1 MDTAARRATP
11 EFDPTPWFRWA
22 GAFALVFLGAFADF
36 HLLKDGYFPLAAML
50 SAVVIFLF
58 LIIIKKSLTPYRWM
72 AVGLIMAFLFT
83 IFPILYT
90 FYLSFMNMSS
100 GHLVTQPQA
109 VTRILSEVYTPDDS
123 KAYSW
128 EGYKD
133 GSGNWLLLITD
144 DQGAS
149 FTTKPGQAPT
159 PFTLSGD
166 APDTINGYTHLDP
179 VAKLQTLQ
187 DLTTVEFGVAPE
199 LLTVQDMS
207 SATVVK
213 PKFTYDSATD
223 TMTDVTTG
231 TKYVPKGG
239 TYTSPAGE
247 TLTPGFTI
255 PVGLDNYA
263 KFLGNPGFFAP
274 MAEIIT
280 WNVAF
285 SFFSVVISFI
295 IGMVIALLFEDLP
308 GKRIIRALLI
318 LPYPIPVLVSI
329 MVWRGLLND
338 NMGLVTTVI
347 TSIFGSAPHFFTD
360 TSWTR
365 FAVILINVYLS
376 YPYFFIL
383 CSGALKSIPKDL
395 YEAAE
400 IDGATPWVA
409 FKAIT
414 LPMLLRILMPL
425 LIASFSFNF
434 NNFTIIWGFNAGLPA
449 MADTV
454 VPMGHTDLLISF
466 IYRLGFSQ
474 ASVADYGFSAAITVL
489 LFVVVGLFVFLQ
501 TRNTKSI
508 KETN

>member
-1 MDTAARRATP
+1 MSTAARPA
-11 EFDPTPWFRWA
+11 PTFTTADWMRFA
-22 GAFALVFLGAFADF
+22 GAFLLVFLGAFADF
-36 HLLKDGYFPLAAML
+36 HLLKDGYFPLAAMV
-50 SAVVIFLF
+50 SAVVIFVF
-58 LIIIKKSLTPYRWM
+58 LILVKKNLTHWRWM

-83 IFPILYT
+83 VFPILYT
-90 FYLSFMNMSS
+90 VYLSFMNMSS

-109 VTRILSEVYTPDDS
+109 VQRILSETYTPEDA
-123 KAYSW
+123 KLYAW
-128 EGYKD
+128 EGYQD
-133 GSGNWLLLITD
+133 ASGNWLLLLVD
-144 DQGAS
+144 ESGNA
-149 FTTKPGQAPT
+149 FTTQPGHAPK
-159 PFTLSGD
+159 PFTLDGD
-166 APDTINGYTHLDP
+166 VPATIEGHNLLDGVQKIQSIQALTEVSFGVEP
-179 VAKLQTLQ
+179 EVISVADMSTAAVAKPRYTYN
-187 DLTTVEFGVAPE
+187 
-199 LLTVQDMS
+199 
-207 SATVVK
+207 AT
-213 PKFTYDSATD
+213 TD
-223 TMTDVTTG
+223 TFTDVTTE
-231 TKYVPKGG
+231 TTYHAIEG
-239 TYTSPAGE
+239 TYTSASGE
-247 TLTPGFTI
+247 ELTPGFTI
-255 PVGLDNYA
+255 PVGFDNYA

-274 MAEIIT
+274 MLQIIT

-285 SFFSVVISFI
+285 SFFSVVISFL
-295 IGMVIALLFEDLP
+295 IGMAIALLFEDLP

-338 NMGLVTTVI
+338 MGPVTQFLN
-347 TSIFGSAPHFFTD
+347 SLFGTAPHFFTD
-360 TSWTR
+360 ASWTR

-383 CSGALKSIPKDL
+383 CSGALKSISKDL

-400 IDGATPWVA
+400 IDGASPWQA

-489 LFVVVGLFVFLQ
+489 LFVVVGLFVFFQ
-501 TRNTKSI
+501 TRNTKSLQ
-508 KETN
+508 ETN

>member
-1 MDTAARRATP
+1 MEKAARSATNP
-11 EFDPTPWFRWA
+11 LFSASWPRFA
-22 GAFALVFLGAFADF
+22 AAFALVFLGAFADF
-36 HLLKDGYFPLAAML
+36 HLMKDGFFPLAAMV

-58 LIIIKKSLTPYRWM
+58 LILIKKSLTPWRWM
-72 AVGLIMAFLFT
+72 AVGLVMAFLFT

-90 FYLSFMNMSS
+90 VYLSFMNMSS
-100 GHLVTQPQA
+100 GHLVTEPQA
-109 VTRILSEVYTPDDS
+109 VARILTEVTVPADA
-123 KAYSW
+123 KPYSW
-128 EGYKD
+128 EAYKD
-133 GSGNWLLLITD
+133 AAGRWLLLITD
-144 DQGAS
+144 EQQKS
-149 FTTKPGQAPT
+149 FTVKPGEAPKDFALT
-159 PFTLSGD
+159 GD
-166 APDTINGYTHLDP
+166 APDTIEGYTHLDS
-179 VAKLQTLQ
+179 VAKITGIQE
-187 DLTTVEFGVAPE
+187 LTTVEFGVAPHY
-199 LLTVQDMS
+199 LTVQDPS
-207 SATVVK
+207 TATTVEAK
-213 PKFTYDSATD
+213 YSWDAKAETITD
-223 TMTDVTTG
+223 LTTG
-231 TKYVPKGG
+231 TKYTPKAG
-239 TYTSPAGE
+239 TFTSASGD

-255 PVGLDNYA
+255 PVGWDNYA

-285 SFFSVVISFI
+285 SFFSVMISFI
-295 IGMVIALLFEDLP
+295 IGMVIALMFEDLP
-308 GKRIIRALLI
+308 GKRVIRALLI

-338 NMGLVTTVI
+338 MGPVTQFLTA
-347 TSIFGSAPHFFTD
+347 IFGSAPHFFTD
-360 TSWTR
+360 TSWAR

-376 YPYFFIL
+376 YPYFFVL
-383 CSGALKSIPKDL
+383 CSGALKSIPRDL

-400 IDGATPWVA
+400 IDGATPWMA

-489 LFVVVGLFVFLQ
+489 LFILVGLFVFFQ

>member
-1 MDTAARRATP
+1 MDTAARATP
-11 EFDPTPWFRWA
+11 EFSPTPWFRWA

-36 HLLKDGYFPLAAML
+36 HLLKDGFFPLAAMV

-58 LIIIKKSLTPYRWM
+58 LIIVKQSLTPWRWM

-90 FYLSFMNMSS
+90 FYLSFINMSD
-100 GHLVTQPQA
+100 GHLVSETQA
-109 VTRILSEVYTPDDS
+109 INRISAQTYSPPDA
-123 KAYSW
+123 KPYSW
-128 EGYKD
+128 EAYQD
-133 GSGNWLLLITD
+133 GSGNRLLLLID
-144 DQGAS
+144 EQ
-149 FTTKPGQAPT
+149 GQA
-159 PFTLSGD
+159 FTLKTGGELHSVTLEGE
-166 APDTINGYTHLDP
+166 APATIEAFTLLDP
-179 VAKLQTLQ
+179 VQKIQSVQ
-187 DLTTVEFGVAPE
+187 ELTTVEFGKAPDII
-199 LLTVQDMS
+199 TIQDMGTA
-207 SATVVK
+207 SAVK
-213 PKFTYDSATD
+213 LLFQWDETARTF
-223 TMTDVTTG
+223 TDVTDGSVYRAVRG
-231 TKYVPKGG
+231 TF
-239 TYTSPAGE
+239 TSDSGA

-255 PVGLDNYA
+255 PVGFDNYA
-263 KFLGNPGFFAP
+263 RFLGNPGFFAP
-274 MAEIIT
+274 MTAIIL

-295 IGMVIALLFEDLP
+295 IGLLIALLFEKLP
-308 GKRIIRALLI
+308 GKRLIRALLI

-338 NMGLVTTVI
+338 DLGLVTTWL
-347 TSIFGSAPHFFTD
+347 TALFGTAPHFFTD
-360 TSWTR
+360 AGWTR

-383 CSGALKSIPKDL
+383 CAGALKSIPQDL

-400 IDGATPWVA
+400 IDGATPWMA
-409 FKAIT
+409 FKVIT
-414 LPMLLRILMPL
+414 LPLLLRILAPL

-474 ASVADYGFSAAITVL
+474 ASVADYSFAAAITVL
-489 LFVVVGLFVFLQ
+489 LFLVVGLFVFLQ

-508 KETN
+508 KETT

>member
-1 MDTAARRATP
+1 MDTAARSANNQ
-11 EFDPTPWFRWA
+11 FDTASWLRIA

-36 HLLKDGYFPLAAML
+36 HLLKDGFFPLAAMV

-58 LIIIKKSLTPYRWM
+58 LILIKKSLTPWRWM

-83 IFPILYT
+83 VFPIIYT
-90 FYLSFMNMSS
+90 VYLSFMNMSS

-109 VTRILSEVYTPDDS
+109 VSRILTETYSPADA
-123 KAYSW
+123 KMYSW
-128 EGYKD
+128 EAYQD
-133 GSGNWLLLITD
+133 GSGNTLLLLID
-144 DQGAS
+144 DQQKA
-149 FTTKPGQAPT
+149 FTTKPGQAPQAFELT
-159 PFTLSGD
+159 GD
-166 APDTINGYTHLDP
+166 VPATVQGYALLDP
-179 VAKLQTLQ
+179 VQKLQGLQ
-187 DLTTVEFGVAPE
+187 DLTTVPFGVAPN
-199 LLTVQDMS
+199 LITIQDMGT
-207 SATVVK
+207 ATTVL
-213 PKFTYDSATD
+213 PKYQWDAATE
-223 TMTDVTTG
+223 TFTDVVTG
-231 TKYVPKGG
+231 TKFTAKDG
-239 TYTSPAGE
+239 TFTSSSGE
-247 TLTPGFTI
+247 TLTPGFTV
-255 PVGLDNYA
+255 PVGWDNYLR
-263 KFLGNPGFFAP
+263 FLGNPGFFAP

-285 SFFSVVISFI
+285 SFFSVVISFL
-295 IGMVIALLFEDLP
+295 IGMVIALLFENLP
-308 GKRIIRALLI
+308 GKRLIRALLI

-338 NMGLVTTVI
+338 NMGLVTNVLT
-347 TSIFGSAPHFFTD
+347 TLFGSAPHFFTD
-360 TSWTR
+360 TNWTR

-400 IDGATPWVA
+400 IDGATPWMA

-474 ASVADYGFSAAITVL
+474 SSAADYGFSAAITVM
-489 LFVVVGLFVFLQ
+489 LFILVGLFVFFQ
-501 TRNTKSI
+501 TRNTKSL